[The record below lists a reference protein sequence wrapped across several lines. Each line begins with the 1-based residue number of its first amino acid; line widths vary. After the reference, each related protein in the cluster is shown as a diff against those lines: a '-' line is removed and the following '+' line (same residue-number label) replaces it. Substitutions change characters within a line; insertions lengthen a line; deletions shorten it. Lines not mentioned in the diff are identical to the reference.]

1 MPRVG
6 NPKNRRPHF
15 VRAWRERR
23 GFTGQELAERLST
36 TKANISRIENLRQG
50 YTQDFLEACAVALRT
65 DPASLIMRDPDD
77 YTSIWSIWERARP
90 AERRQILEFA
100 NRLLARARDR

>member
-15 VRAWRERR
+15 VRAWREHR
-23 GFTGQELAERLST
+23 GLTGQQLADLLGT

-50 YTQDFLEACAVALRT
+50 YTQDFLEACAKVLRT
-65 DPASLIMRDPDD
+65 TPAALIASDPNAFPGSQ
-77 YTSIWSIWERARP
+77 SAR
-90 AERRQILEFA
+90 RK
-100 NRLLARARDR
+100 